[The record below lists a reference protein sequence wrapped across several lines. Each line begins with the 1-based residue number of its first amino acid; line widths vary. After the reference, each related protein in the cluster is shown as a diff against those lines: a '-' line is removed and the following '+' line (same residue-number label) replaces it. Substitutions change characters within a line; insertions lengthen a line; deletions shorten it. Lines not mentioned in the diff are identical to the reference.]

1 MRVARVYIVWVACV
15 SLSGVRV
22 RVSVSESVSMRAM
35 MNTCFAVRV
44 NGDDENNGCMS
55 NLFVIYKDTP
65 VICFHVCMYTYANTY
80 TLRTNYPLTY
90 ETYYCYE

>member
-1 MRVARVYIVWVACV
+1 MWVACV

-22 RVSVSESVSMRAM
+22 RVSVSESVSVRAM

-55 NLFVIYKDTP
+55 NLFVIYKDTL

-90 ETYYCYE
+90 ETNYCYE